1 MAACDAFT
9 GLPDGAETKYTLIRM
24 VERAARPLGLGFTD
38 IRILTLYVGYTR
50 AQDWAPGAR
59 PVYTRP
65 VWRTASDLGISA
77 RQVNRSETRLER
89 LGLLFRD
96 TRADGARGTVRE
108 ADRDGGEGRVIHC
121 IDLRPLAVAWPMLTR
136 IVEAARNREA
146 AIDAARAGIS
156 RALRLV
162 PRLLAEAMAVDGT
175 RAEEAGL
182 TALRDTLPPR
192 TPRHRDLPRLVA
204 LHARMCEAVEAL
216 KAFLTPV
223 DNGDNPAAT
232 APMADDPSDAAD
244 GSVSDIINTDKGS
257 VFTCRAEKDDDT
269 KAASRIGPD
278 GRTASANPD
287 PGDVAQTVTG
297 LERLPTRCVIEAMP
311 ESWRFAMAGQ
321 GRFTWRGFCHVAES
335 RLRALDVGVHAWRRL
350 SLVTGRRAAA
360 IALMALE
367 ANREHPGR
375 PVRNVGGAVFRFA
388 EIAQAGGLRL
398 DAMVLGIVARQGRA
412 GGSTSAGNWPG
423 RTR

>member
-9 GLPDGAETKYTLIRM
+9 GLPDGADTKYALIRM

-38 IRILTLYVGYTR
+38 IRVLTLYVGYTR

-108 ADRDGGEGRVIHC
+108 ADREDGEGRVIYC
-121 IDLRPLAVAWPMLTR
+121 VDLRPLAVAWPMLMR

-162 PRLLAEAMAVDGT
+162 PRLLADAMAVDGA

-182 TALRDTLPPR
+182 VTLRDTLPAR

-204 LHARMCEAVEAL
+204 LHARMCEAVDTL

-223 DNGDNPAAT
+223 DNGDNSSTT
-232 APMADDPSDAAD
+232 ASVADDPSDAAER
-244 GSVSDIINTDKGS
+244 SVSDIINTRRNPVSICK
-257 VFTCRAEKDDDT
+257 AEKRDNRHPAARPDD
-269 KAASRIGPD
+269 
-278 GRTASANPD
+278 RTASANPD
-287 PGDVAQTVTG
+287 PGDEAQTTTG
-297 LERLPTRCVIEAMP
+297 LERLHTRCVIQAMP
-311 ESWRFAMAGQ
+311 ESWRFAMGGQ

-335 RLRALDVGVHAWRRL
+335 RLGALDVGVHAWRRL

-360 IALMALE
+360 ISLMALE
-367 ANREHPGR
+367 ANRDHPKR

-388 EIAQAGGLRL
+388 EIAQEGGLRL

-412 GGSTSAGNWPG
+412 GDAISAGSWPG